1 MEDSTSRDLFGR
13 CSCCASM
20 KGMGLAGPMA
30 AVRPEYNALIQ
41 SITER
46 FVSDLKQ
53 LAFEPMSV
61 CFRRR
66 SVRETA
72 YLFQQ
77 SQLAPNFQRSLM

>member
-1 MEDSTSRDLFGR
+1 MN
-13 CSCCASM
+13 M
-20 KGMGLAGPMA
+20 GMGGGAGVA
-30 AVRPEYNALIQ
+30 VVRPEYNTLVH
-41 SITER
+41 SIMER

-61 CFRRR
+61 CLRRR

-77 SQLAPNFQRSLM
+77 NQFMAPNFQRSLE